1 MAHNMYGKCGGEV
14 SAHCRIIDPPNS
26 YIPSSNLLQIM
37 SYNKELHQ
45 MCTKLHLPYFDTFGI
60 TARATSFDGMH
71 YGMGINML
79 KAQLLLN
86 YIREQGE
93 TYGLVVE

>member
-1 MAHNMYGKCGGEV
+1 MAQNMYGKCGGEV
-14 SAHCRIIDPPNS
+14 RAHCRIINPPDL
-26 YIPSSNLLQIM
+26 SSNLLQIM

-71 YGMGINML
+71 YGLGINML

-93 TYGLVVE
+93 AYGGLV

>member
-1 MAHNMYGKCGGEV
+1 MR
-14 SAHCRIIDPPNS
+14 AHCRNIIPTDP
-26 YIPSSNLLQIM
+26 YIPSSNLVQIM

-45 MCTKLHLPYFDTFGI
+45 LCTKLHLPYFDTFAI
-60 TARATSFDGMH
+60 TAGATSFDGMH
-71 YGMGINML
+71 YGLGVNML

-93 TYGLVVE
+93 AYGLVEE